1 MNVIFLPRR
10 GINLFRTLHDS
21 ETSRLIL
28 RFYHPV
34 EVPEGVRIT
43 VGSIGS
49 GLSVAGELRWYIRR
63 YMEDVLFETCEGVFC
78 TLALTRKIYYDREI
92 DPDGPWEFR
101 RIYVI
106 RRGSL
111 LSAGPLEQ
119 EDEGPEVQEPLP
131 GTRNCIARCTEEEYL
146 APPKGIS
153 SGGDSDAEK
162 PDGE

>member
-1 MNVIFLPRR
+1 MDVIFLPRR

-43 VGSIGS
+43 VGSIAS

-63 YMEDVLFETCEGVFC
+63 YMEEILFETGEGVYC
-78 TLALTRKIYYDREI
+78 TLALTRQIYYDRVI

-111 LSAGPLEQ
+111 VSAGPLEQ
-119 EDEGPEVQEPLP
+119 ENPGAEMHEPLP
-131 GTRNCIARCTEEEYL
+131 GTRNYIARCTEEEYL
-146 APPKGIS
+146 APPKGITA
-153 SGGDSDAEK
+153 GSDPDQDN